1 MQRQAQNRRRQMDR
15 ALRWSLLLFFGF
27 LAVTQQ
33 VLTNGPLVAYDR
45 ELNSQPK
52 PQFEGFSGFVL
63 RRLDDLGLRGVT
75 ATVLLI
81 AAAFIAYKFKTWRP
95 LNLAV
100 LSLLL
105 LNVTVGGSKI
115 LLGRTKPRDGF
126 DLLRAEFICEKW
138 QWPAYRAEELVRPSG
153 GRRRRRRTG
162 RQHPRIGGRPRAADA
177 QLRDARP
184 ALPGQRGARRAVGR
198 PPGNGA
204 GRQPLLHRPS
214 GRGRDRGR
222 LTLPYQL
229 PSQPSERPL

>member
-1 MQRQAQNRRRQMDR
+1 MQRLEQNRRRQMDR

-81 AAAFIAYKFKTWRP
+81 AAAYIAYKFKTWRP

-126 DLLRAEFICEKW
+126 DLLHAGGMS
-138 QWPAYRAEELVRPSG
+138 YPSG
-153 GRRRRRRTG
+153 
-162 RQHPRIGGRPRAADA
+162 HASN
-177 QLRDARP
+177 
-184 ALPGQRGARRAVGR
+184 AVLSWGILAYLIYR
-198 PPGNGA
+198 YA
-204 GRQPLLHRPS
+204 KV
-214 GRGRDRGR
+214 DRYQGR
-222 LTLPYQL
+222 LASAGVALITLTVCTVSLIRHTHWFSDLLGGVFIGSALLVAVIAVDRYVPSKSQL
-229 PSQPSERPL
+229 H